1 MQLTRFTDYSLR
13 TLICLGL
20 HPGRLMTIHEIAQHY
35 DISHTHLTKVV
46 HKLGLCGYVET
57 VRGRVGGIRL
67 ARSPELINLGA
78 VVRDTEENMNI
89 AECFGDNDSCTLLP
103 SCALKSAF
111 AEARKNFLA
120 TLDGYHLSDLLRG
133 RAPAAKVAVARLPD
147 KMAAKLESLARQR
160 SR

>member
-20 HPGRLMTIHEIAQHY
+20 HPDRLVTIHEIAQHY
-35 DISHTHLTKVV
+35 GISHTHLTKVV
-46 HKLGLCGYVET
+46 HRLGQRGYIET

-67 ARSPELINLGA
+67 ARLPEQINLGA

-89 AECFGDNDSCTLLP
+89 AECFDGDVNCTLLP
-103 SCALKSAF
+103 SCALKSVF
-111 AEARKNFLA
+111 AEARKSFLA
-120 TLDGYHLSDLLRG
+120 TLDSYHLSDLLRG
-133 RAPAAKVAVARLPD
+133 KVPEAKVSVARLPAR
-147 KMAAKLESLARQR
+147 MAAKLESLAKR